1 MNTSD
6 NHIDYIE
13 LKANN
18 LERIKLF
25 YNQVFDWKFTD
36 YGPNY
41 VSFENSGVAG
51 GFEKTDETISN
62 GALIVLYHK
71 NLTLVKN
78 KVIEAGGKITKD
90 IFSFPGGQRFQFI
103 DTSSN
108 ELSVWSE

>member
-1 MNTSD
+1 MNSSD

-41 VSFENSGVAG
+41 VSFENSGVPG

-62 GALIVLYHK
+62 GVLIVLYHK

-103 DTSSN
+103 DPSGN
-108 ELSVWSE
+108 ELAVWSE